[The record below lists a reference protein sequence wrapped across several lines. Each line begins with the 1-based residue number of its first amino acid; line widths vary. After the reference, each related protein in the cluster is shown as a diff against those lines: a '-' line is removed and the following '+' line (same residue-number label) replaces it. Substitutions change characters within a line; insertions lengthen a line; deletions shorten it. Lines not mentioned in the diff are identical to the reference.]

1 MQGSIRILG
10 RFIGATVLI
19 SVFLLIFNFVLLAVL
34 IFNGMNE
41 GGYPGAVVQQVAEGL
56 QRRGEQFSLVDDAK
70 ATLVKNQAWAL
81 LIDEDGTVL
90 WAYQAP
96 DELPNHFSLVDVAK
110 FTRWYLQDYPVFT
123 HEHEDGLVVIGYPEN
138 RFAKYHFHFPPQWV
152 GALPMRVLSL
162 LVVNM
167 GLALILSLLI
177 GYRLVRSIRPLMEGI
192 QALGEDR
199 EVLVEPKGILADLA
213 KSINRVSQLLQQK
226 NQRLKERDEARSN
239 WIAGISHDIR
249 TPLSM
254 ILGYSSAWEEN
265 RELPLELRKEAG
277 IVRRQAEKLRGLVND
292 LNLVSMLEYEMQPLQ
307 RRPLR
312 LAALLRQ
319 VATDFLNN
327 GLPERFKLQIEKVDE
342 RAIVA
347 GDERLLKRAITN
359 LIQNSIDHNPAG
371 CTISLQ
377 ITVQEDAGVCRLMV
391 TDNGKGIPRD
401 MIKDLM
407 ELPYSRKRKRPR
419 ANGHGFGL
427 PMVARIASAH
437 QGQFR
442 LKSDVGE
449 GVQAEIVLPCS
460 DKGSSFGANR

>member
-1 MQGSIRILG
+1 
-10 RFIGATVLI
+10 
-19 SVFLLIFNFVLLAVL
+19 
-34 IFNGMNE
+34 
-41 GGYPGAVVQQVAEGL
+41 
-56 QRRGEQFSLVDDAK
+56 
-70 ATLVKNQAWAL
+70 
-81 LIDEDGTVL
+81 
-90 WAYQAP
+90 
-96 DELPNHFSLVDVAK
+96 
-110 FTRWYLQDYPVFT
+110 
-123 HEHEDGLVVIGYPEN
+123 
-138 RFAKYHFHFPPQWV
+138 
-152 GALPMRVLSL
+152 
-162 LVVNM
+162 
-167 GLALILSLLI
+167 
-177 GYRLVRSIRPLMEGI
+177 
-192 QALGEDR
+192 
-199 EVLVEPKGILADLA
+199 
-213 KSINRVSQLLQQK
+213 
-226 NQRLKERDEARSN
+226 
-239 WIAGISHDIR
+239 
-249 TPLSM
+249 M

-277 IVRRQAEKLRGLVND
+277 IVHRQAEKLRGLVND

-391 TDNGKGIPRD
+391 TDNGKGIPSD